1 MDGRIISV
9 VIADDH
15 RLFRDGLARLLTS
28 DPAFRIA
35 GEAADGDTAV
45 RMCAD
50 LQPDVLLLD
59 VMMPLAD
66 GLSVLRRL
74 PVEAPSVRCI
84 LVTAALPP
92 ASLVIALQLGARGVL
107 FKDAAAPML
116 FESVRSVARDEYWL
130 GGESVRHVI
139 EATRASAPQPDPP
152 TGTGPFGLTARE
164 LEVVAGVVAGETNK
178 EIALRL
184 ALREDTV
191 KHYLSKIFDKAGVF
205 SRLEL
210 AVFALNH
217 SMLRDDSQAL

>member
-15 RLFRDGLARLLTS
+15 TLFRDGLARLLTS

-35 GEAADGDTAV
+35 GEAADGGTAV
-45 RMCAD
+45 RMCVD

-59 VMMPLAD
+59 VMMPLED

-74 PVEAPSVRCI
+74 PVEAPLVRCI

-92 ASLVIALQLGARGVL
+92 AALVTALQLGARGVL

-139 EATRASAPQPDPP
+139 EATRAASAPQADPAA
-152 TGTGPFGLTARE
+152 GTGPFGLTARE
-164 LEVVAGVVAGETNK
+164 LDVVAGVVAGETNK
-178 EIALRL
+178 EIAVRL

-217 SMLRDDSQAL
+217 AMLRDHAL